1 MNSITIS
8 VVRPKTSILDRTLS
22 KGKGESLFGKE
33 ADKLE
38 QANDDEYYLK
48 EKDPIVNKFIS
59 VPKDKSALNCAVF
72 TAGIIEAVLNS
83 CGFNSK
89 VTAHWY
95 NGTTLYM
102 MKFEDSVIARNKQLD
117 DR

>member
-1 MNSITIS
+1 MNLNEHIRSYYYFLPIS
-8 VVRPKTSILDRTLS
+8 SFL
-22 KGKGESLFGKE
+22 
-33 ADKLE
+33 
-38 QANDDEYYLK
+38 Q
-48 EKDPIVNKFIS
+48 
-59 VPKDKSALNCAVF
+59 
-72 TAGIIEAVLNS
+72 
-83 CGFNSK
+83 NSK